1 MFYSKLKHTD
11 WSPWWCT
18 LWAYRCHNV
27 RVVSVLHSSCVVN
40 DNWSMTIYWTRQ
52 SGPASQLVQTSPL
65 NLGSYQT
72 YSYVAVPVKITLI
85 TSASYHSHSDRISF
99 VSLALWSHQLRI
111 TLRLAAGYVYRDE
124 DEGFRCRKFT
134 KPWPTYLESRFNN
147 ITMAIVSRLQVQ
159 LPICNLYG
167 LLLWYNHLVAM
178 VSKSNHATTS
188 VTNYPCSALASGHR
202 QLFGSLQ

>member
-72 YSYVAVPVKITLI
+72 YSYVAVPVKINTIPLRTLI
-85 TSASYHSHSDRISF
+85 ASASYHWHSDHISF
-99 VSLALWSHQLRI
+99 VSLALWSHQLCITSTLIVSASYHSTACCCLCIQRWRWGFRSTLKPGSLRSLDPLTWNLGSI
-111 TLRLAAGYVYRDE
+111 TLPWLWCLDY
-124 DEGFRCRKFT
+124 KFSSQSA
-134 KPWPTYLESRFNN
+134 TY
-147 ITMAIVSRLQVQ
+147 MV
-159 LPICNLYG
+159 CCYG
-167 LLLWYNHLVAM
+167 
-178 VSKSNHATTS
+178 TTI
-188 VTNYPCSALASGHR
+188 
-202 QLFGSLQ
+202 